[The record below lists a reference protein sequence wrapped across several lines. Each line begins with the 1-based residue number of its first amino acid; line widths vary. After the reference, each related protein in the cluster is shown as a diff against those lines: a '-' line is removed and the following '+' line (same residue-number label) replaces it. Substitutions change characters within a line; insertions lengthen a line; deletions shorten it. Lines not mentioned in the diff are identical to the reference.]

1 MATSGRPALREQ
13 ALGRAASI
21 ASSASKLQLRVAS
34 PITRLTLR
42 EAEGSLAA
50 QRRTGVRVS
59 KGVQIALAA
68 LSIGAG
74 LALVLT
80 LGSAGE
86 GTFRYYSDVG
96 SFVTAPSAE
105 IANLPA
111 RVHGFVVA
119 GSIAKDLAA
128 GHVDFH
134 VADHERRAAR
144 CRCASSGIDVPDLFK
159 DGAEVVVEGRYA
171 SGTFLAER
179 VMAKC
184 PSKYEAKPPGQ
195 ST

>member
-1 MATSGRPALREQ
+1 M
-13 ALGRAASI
+13 
-21 ASSASKLQLRVAS
+21 
-34 PITRLTLR
+34 
-42 EAEGSLAA
+42 
-50 QRRTGVRVS
+50 S
-59 KGVQIALAA
+59 KGVQIALATVTV
-68 LSIGAG
+68 LAG

-86 GTFRYYSDVG
+86 GTFRYYADVS
-96 SFVTAPSAE
+96 SFVSAPSGE
-105 IANLPA
+105 VANLPA
-111 RVHGFVVA
+111 RVHGFVVS

-134 VADHERRAAR
+134 VRDDAGAHTLPVRFL
-144 CRCASSGIDVPDLFK
+144 GIDVPDLFK

-171 SGTFLAER
+171 SGTFMADR

-184 PSKYEAKPPGQ
+184 PSKYETKPPGQ

>member
-1 MATSGRPALREQ
+1 M
-13 ALGRAASI
+13 
-21 ASSASKLQLRVAS
+21 
-34 PITRLTLR
+34 
-42 EAEGSLAA
+42 
-50 QRRTGVRVS
+50 S

-96 SFVTAPSAE
+96 SFVNAPSAE
-105 IANLPA
+105 VANLPA
-111 RVHGFVVA
+111 RVHGFVVS
-119 GSIAKDLAA
+119 GSIAKNLDA

-134 VADHERRAAR
+134 VSDHSGDANASRALPVR
-144 CRCASSGIDVPDLFK
+144 YLGIDVPDLFK
-159 DGAEVVVEGRYA
+159 DGAEVVVEGHFA
-171 SGTFLAER
+171 SGTFMAER

-184 PSKYEAKPPGQ
+184 PSKYEAKPPG
-195 ST
+195 SSI

>member
-1 MATSGRPALREQ
+1 M
-13 ALGRAASI
+13 
-21 ASSASKLQLRVAS
+21 
-34 PITRLTLR
+34 
-42 EAEGSLAA
+42 
-50 QRRTGVRVS
+50 S

-68 LSIGAG
+68 VSIFAG

-80 LGSAGE
+80 LSSAGE

-96 SFVTAPSAE
+96 SFVSAPTAE
-105 IANLPA
+105 VANLPA

-119 GSIAKDLAA
+119 GSISKDLSA

-134 VADHERRAAR
+134 VEDHGGAKALPVRFL
-144 CRCASSGIDVPDLFK
+144 GIDVPDLFK
-159 DGAEVVVEGRYA
+159 DGAEVVVEGRYH

-184 PSKYEAKPPGQ
+184 PSKYETAPPGQ
-195 ST
+195 SI

>member
-1 MATSGRPALREQ
+1 MT
-13 ALGRAASI
+13 
-21 ASSASKLQLRVAS
+21 
-34 PITRLTLR
+34 
-42 EAEGSLAA
+42 
-50 QRRTGVRVS
+50 

-68 LSIGAG
+68 FSVCAG

-96 SFVTAPSAE
+96 SFVSAPSAE

-111 RVHGFVVA
+111 RIHGFVVS

-134 VADHERRAAR
+134 VAD
-144 CRCASSGIDVPDLFK
+144 ASGTHALTVRYLGIDTPDLFK
-159 DGAEVVVEGRYA
+159 DGAEVVVEGRYDD
-171 SGTFLAER
+171 GTFLAER

>member
-1 MATSGRPALREQ
+1 M
-13 ALGRAASI
+13 
-21 ASSASKLQLRVAS
+21 
-34 PITRLTLR
+34 
-42 EAEGSLAA
+42 
-50 QRRTGVRVS
+50 S

-68 LSIGAG
+68 LSVFAG
-74 LALVLT
+74 LAVVLT
-80 LGSAGE
+80 LGSADE

-96 SFVTAPSAE
+96 SFVNAPSTETADL
-105 IANLPA
+105 AA

-134 VADHERRAAR
+134 VSDQADNS
-144 CRCASSGIDVPDLFK
+144 ASGALPVRYLGIDVPDLFK

-171 SGTFLAER
+171 SGTFLADR

>member
-1 MATSGRPALREQ
+1 M
-13 ALGRAASI
+13 
-21 ASSASKLQLRVAS
+21 
-34 PITRLTLR
+34 
-42 EAEGSLAA
+42 
-50 QRRTGVRVS
+50 
-59 KGVQIALAA
+59 QIALAA

-96 SFVTAPSAE
+96 SFTSAPSAE
-105 IANLPA
+105 VANLPA

-119 GSIAKDLAA
+119 GSIAKNLDA

-134 VADHERRAAR
+134 VADNHGDAKAQVLTVRFL
-144 CRCASSGIDVPDLFK
+144 GIDVPDLFK
-159 DGAEVVVEGRYA
+159 DGAEVVVEGHYA
-171 SGTFLAER
+171 SGTFLADK

-184 PSKYEAKPPGQ
+184 PSKYEAKPPGS

>member
-1 MATSGRPALREQ
+1 MT
-13 ALGRAASI
+13 
-21 ASSASKLQLRVAS
+21 
-34 PITRLTLR
+34 
-42 EAEGSLAA
+42 
-50 QRRTGVRVS
+50 

-68 LSIGAG
+68 FSVCAG

-80 LGSAGE
+80 LGSSGE

-96 SFVTAPSAE
+96 SFVSAPSAE
-105 IANLPA
+105 TVDLSA
-111 RVHGFVVA
+111 RVHGFVVS
-119 GSIAKDLAA
+119 GSISKNMAA

-134 VADHERRAAR
+134 VADQAGGQVLAVRYQ
-144 CRCASSGIDVPDLFK
+144 GLDVPDLFK
-159 DGAEVVVEGRYA
+159 DGAEVVIEGRYA

-184 PSKYEAKPPGQ
+184 PSKYEAKPPGE